1 MASQKSESIYVKAG
15 RLFFIL
21 VFVYAVCFV
30 SSLFI
35 TRDRLNWY
43 RSLPLSSLTPPD
55 YLFGV
60 AWSILYLLMGI
71 SAFLVWNKA
80 SPRYFALQLICAGLW
95 PFVFFFLHSIIGGL
109 IIIALMIVFLGLTI
123 KTFYPVSKTAG
134 ILLIPQLVWAIFA
147 FYLNASLLIG

>member
-1 MASQKSESIYVKAG
+1 MTTQKNDSIYVKAG

-21 VFVYAVCFV
+21 
-30 SSLFI
+30 L
-35 TRDRLNWY
+35 
-43 RSLPLSSLTPPD
+43 LPLSSLTPPD

-109 IIIALMIVFLGLTI
+109 IIIGLMIVFLALTV
-123 KTFYPVSKTAG
+123 KTFYPVSKTAAF
-134 ILLIPQLVWAIFA
+134 LLIPQLMWAVFA